1 MHGKN
6 LQKLQI
12 QDLLNKMYPKEQI
25 MVLYYFPIDLNKDQK
40 IQKNV
45 ETEKCVRPLK
55 FQN

>member
-1 MHGKN
+1 MEKN
-6 LQKLQI
+6 LQKLQM
-12 QDLLNKMYPKEQI
+12 QDLLNKVYPKEQI
-25 MVLYYFPIDLNKDQK
+25 MVLYYFPIDLDNDQK

>member
-1 MHGKN
+1 MEKN
-6 LQKLQI
+6 LQKLQM
-12 QDLLNKMYPKEQI
+12 QDLLNKVYPKEQI
-25 MVLYYFPIDLNKDQK
+25 MVLYYFPIDLDKDQK